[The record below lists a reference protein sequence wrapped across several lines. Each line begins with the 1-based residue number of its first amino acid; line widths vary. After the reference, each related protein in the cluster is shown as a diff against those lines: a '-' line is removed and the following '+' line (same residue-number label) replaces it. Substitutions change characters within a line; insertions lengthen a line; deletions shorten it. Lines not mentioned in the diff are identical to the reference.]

1 MRRLYAV
8 MLAVMVLSLGCEKQP
23 RGAGAD
29 GEQEREKV
37 GTRGDGGARVDY
49 SKIAWSGE
57 LPMADPNLLAVMQA
71 AVDNCSFVNGYPD
84 KCEKEAGPVAIKA
97 LEASGLASLSALAR
111 VMSAED
117 DQLRDFASWFIQN
130 KFPEAALLPARENPD
145 MLDAP
150 SVLRLRDLV
159 EYGDDSVA
167 TRVVKLATYTS
178 VIRGEHREMVALLGN
193 HKNKSVRLIGYKNIM
208 RFGGVDALDTLQ
220 PLAADKSLPRVIR
233 QAVFQ
238 APHELEPWTPE
249 QASTI
254 CEWMKT
260 YLGEDDSM
268 IEEWPARAMAKC
280 GGPYVEPLLDEAT
293 ERLEGLSFGPPFS
306 DALDELCSPSKPERA
321 TPTQCARLY
330 DLLETAAKAD
340 RLGERG
346 RVNAA
351 HLLFELRPDE
361 TTLDLLEALAKAK
374 ESPEPLVAVAER
386 DAEALAAKIHGAKK

>member
-1 MRRLYAV
+1 MRRLYAAV
-8 MLAVMVLSLGCEKQP
+8 LAVMVLSIGCDKQP
-23 RGAGAD
+23 A
-29 GEQEREKV
+29 EV
-37 GTRGDGGARVDY
+37 VDGGEKGGEEAASSSGEASRVDY
-49 SKIAWSGE
+49 SRIAWSGE

-71 AVDNCSFVNGYPD
+71 AVDNCSFVNGFPD
-84 KCEKEAGPVAIKA
+84 KCEKEAGSVAIKT
-97 LEASGLASLSALAR
+97 LEASGHASIPPLVR
-111 VMSAED
+111 VMSAGD
-117 DQLRDFASWFIQN
+117 DQLRDFASWFVQN
-130 KFPEAALLPARENPD
+130 KFPDAALLAARENPD
-145 MLDAP
+145 LLDAP

-159 EYGDDSVA
+159 EYGDDALA
-167 TRVVKLATYTS
+167 TRVTKLATFTS
-178 VIRGEHREMVALLGN
+178 VIRGEHREMVAVLGN

-208 RFGGVDALDTLQ
+208 RFGGVDTLDTLQ

-238 APHELEPWTPE
+238 APHELEQWTPE

-254 CEWMKT
+254 CEWMKV
-260 YLGEDDSM
+260 YLTEDDSM

-293 ERLEGLSFGPPFS
+293 ERLEQLSFGPPFS
-306 DALDELCSPSKPERA
+306 DSLDELCSPNKPERA

-374 ESPEPLVAVAER
+374 DSPAPLAAVAER
-386 DAEALAAKIHGAKK
+386 DAEALAAKIHKGK